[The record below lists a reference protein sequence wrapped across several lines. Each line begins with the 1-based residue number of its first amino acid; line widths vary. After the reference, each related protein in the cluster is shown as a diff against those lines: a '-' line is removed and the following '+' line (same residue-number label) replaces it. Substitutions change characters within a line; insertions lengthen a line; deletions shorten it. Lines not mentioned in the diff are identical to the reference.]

1 MKRLRNL
8 DWEAIAGI
16 TAAMAALILHFLH
29 IVDEGILLAMAL
41 VLMALLLIRDFRRE
55 HNVERVG
62 ACAART
68 ELAVKDI
75 QAALKA
81 PDAILVGPSG
91 LRSTSEQFVR
101 RGQGEMTWFNVCLL
115 MFRGQLVFDTLL
127 RPAIENPRVTSI
139 QFISNESEK
148 NLWQS
153 NMVPKLAACPGSEKV
168 KEPLWRKLDETISF
182 ILAETISGDNPEA
195 LLSFWGEPFMVRSAG
210 ANVPRYI
217 FHVQGHSELI
227 TRLKEQERSYR
238 ISQ

>member
-91 LRSTSEQFVR
+91 LKSTSEQFVR

-148 NLWQS
+148 TCGNPTWCPS
-153 NMVPKLAACPGSEKV
+153 WPPVLAV
-168 KEPLWRKLDETISF
+168 K
-182 ILAETISGDNPEA
+182 
-195 LLSFWGEPFMVRSAG
+195 
-210 ANVPRYI
+210 
-217 FHVQGHSELI
+217 
-227 TRLKEQERSYR
+227 RLKSLCGASWMRRYRLSWLRLYQEIIQKRCSASGVSR
-238 ISQ
+238 LW